1 LIRIRALALLPML
14 LFAGCATGPDAFR
27 SPAGPRTAPLPALS
41 TQTTFKDAQGWWYVR
56 FRLAWP
62 EGTEPAW
69 YRDLILAD
77 RVVRPALADNRDA
90 ISLWR
95 VHRRAARDGAGHR
108 FSFIF
113 RSTPATAARV
123 YAEIRSNPTLRELQ
137 RRQVVISVG
146 YDDLSRIERPG
157 IANTSD
163 PAWSAQMQEAWPAFI
178 MGVSQL
184 WLNLIA
190 EIGRGGTWPAGL
202 DARYRAIDASLNTLW
217 QNEGGHALLHHL
229 NALFGYQPVMV
240 TTRAPMRF

>member
-1 LIRIRALALLPML
+1 MKRIGALALFTSLIV
-14 LFAGCATGPDAFR
+14 AGCATGPTSISSAANRNPETDA
-27 SPAGPRTAPLPALS
+27 AAS
-41 TQTTFKDAQGWWYVR
+41 TKDAIHPTFEAAQGWWYVR

-123 YAEIRSNPTLRELQ
+123 YPEIRTNPTLEALQ
-137 RRQVVISVG
+137 RRGVVTSVS

-157 IANTSD
+157 IADTSD
-163 PAWSAQMQEAWPAFI
+163 PAWSPQMRTA
-178 MGVSQL
+178 
-184 WLNLIA
+184 
-190 EIGRGGTWPAGL
+190 
-202 DARYRAIDASLNTLW
+202 
-217 QNEGGHALLHHL
+217 
-229 NALFGYQPVMV
+229 
-240 TTRAPMRF
+240 